1 MKNLSLSLKMG
12 AVIAMVAAVAIGI
25 AILASVKMAVI
36 NDRMHTL
43 TEFSV
48 KRVIYVTQLKEDLHA
63 FDAELQRFMLDRG
76 EEWDLRTRRMDDLKK
91 GIDQELGEW
100 TRIAS
105 DQEKRDIQEV
115 KVAFGNLEDIAQQ
128 IVTLTRKS
136 PRHRAEELSRTTA
149 RDTYYMVEGLVEP
162 LALQY
167 AKRIDDKNAKES
179 EMARIAFYLESATNQ
194 FRGMIRGEKNMLLSD
209 TIEDIEK
216 FSKQPAE
223 RIVAAKERLLQ
234 AEELVPEKEKAALRR
249 AADGMESWLTVFQ
262 QESVIMHDAYQATKM
277 SNTAGKSFLE
287 KVKTTLDGV
296 IQRSSDLMQADQA
309 ECQAV
314 YAGARTAMFTASSI
328 GISLGALL
336 GFLVLWKVK
345 KTLGGVIDGLSKGS
359 EQVSSSASQ
368 VASSGQNLA
377 SGASEQASTLEEIS
391 SSLEE
396 MSSITR
402 QNADNARQANGMAAE
417 ARSATERG
425 MTSMSRM
432 SQAIGV
438 IRQSSDETA
447 KIVKTIDEI
456 AFQTNLLALNAAV
469 EAARAGEAGKGFAVV
484 AEEVRNLARRSADA
498 AKTTASLIGDSQKNA
513 ENGVAT
519 VKETE
524 EVLKKVSEH
533 MQKMAHLVAEVSA
546 ASDEQSKGVDQINV
560 AVSQLENVTQS
571 NAATAEESAS
581 AGEELEAQSRELN
594 QYVGSLLE
602 VVHGSSGGRL
612 ELAEGPWSNPSFL
625 RPGTPRRP
633 RPASL
638 DRTPLERTRPE
649 AVAVGTP
656 ESRNGNG
663 DSSPARSGNGTSAR
677 RAPLDGGTLE
687 KF

>member
-1 MKNLSLSLKMG
+1 VKNLSLSLKMG

-25 AILASVKMAVI
+25 AVLANVKMSLI
-36 NDRMHTL
+36 NERMHYL
-43 TEFSV
+43 TEYSV
-48 KRVIYVTQLKEDLHA
+48 KRVIYVTEIKEDLHA
-63 FDAELQRFMLDRG
+63 FDAEQQRFMLDRG
-76 EEWDLRTRRMDDLKK
+76 EEWDLRIRRMDELKK
-91 GIDQELGEW
+91 QVEQGIVDW
-100 TRIAS
+100 SKVAS

-115 KVAFGNLEDIAQQ
+115 KSTFSSLVDIAQQ
-128 IVTLTRKS
+128 IVNLSKKS
-136 PRHRAEELSRTTA
+136 PRHKAEELSRTTA
-149 RDTYYMVEGLVEP
+149 RDTYYLVEGLLEP
-162 LALQY
+162 LAEQY
-167 AKRIDDKNAKES
+167 ARHIDDKGAKELES
-179 EMARIAFYLESATNQ
+179 AHIAFYLESTLNQ
-194 FRGMIRGEKNMLLSD
+194 FRGMIRGEKNMLLSAKL
-209 TIEDIEK
+209 EDIEK
-216 FSKQPAE
+216 FAKQPGE
-223 RIVAAKERLLQ
+223 RIMTAKEKLRQ
-234 AEELVPEKEKAALRR
+234 AEELVPEKEKMSLRR
-249 AADGMESWLTVFQ
+249 AADGMDAWLAVFQ
-262 QESVIMHDAYQATKM
+262 QEAVIMRDSYQATTL
-277 SNTAGKSFLE
+277 SNTAGKSLLE
-287 KVKTTLDGV
+287 KVKTTLDAV
-296 IQRSSDLMQADQA
+296 ILRSGELMQADQL
-309 ECQAV
+309 ECQSV
-314 YAGARTAMFTASSI
+314 YAGARSAMFTGSSI
-328 GISLGALL
+328 GIGLGAVL

-345 KTLGGVIDGLSKGS
+345 KTLAGVIDGLSKGS

-377 SGASEQASTLEEIS
+377 AGASEQASTLEEIS

-402 QNADNARQANGMAAE
+402 QNASNARQANTMAAE
-417 ARSATERG
+417 ARGATEKG

-432 SQAIGV
+432 SQAISV

-498 AKTTASLIGDSQKNA
+498 AKTTSSLIGDSQKNA

-524 EVLKKVSEH
+524 EVLKKVAEH
-533 MQKMAHLVAEVSA
+533 MQKMAHLVAEVSS

-602 VVHGSSGGRL
+602 VVHGSSGGRV
-612 ELAEGPWSNPSFL
+612 ELAEGPWSGQTLL
-625 RPGTPRRP
+625 RPVAARKP
-633 RPASL
+633 RPLAPRVQPERSHRELVGAAAAPRNGGSL
-638 DRTPLERTRPE
+638 D
-649 AVAVGTP
+649 ANA
-656 ESRNGNG
+656 G
-663 DSSPARSGNGTSAR
+663 DGSAR
-677 RAPLDGGTLE
+677 RATLDAGELE

>member
-1 MKNLSLSLKMG
+1 MRNLSLSLKMG
-12 AVIAMVAAVAIGI
+12 AVIAMVAAVAVGI
-25 AILASVKMAVI
+25 AVLASVKMSLI

-43 TEFSV
+43 TEVSV
-48 KRVIYVTQLKEDLHA
+48 KRVIYVTQVKEDLHA
-63 FDAELQRFMLDRG
+63 FDAEQQRFMLDRG
-76 EEWDLRTRRMDDLKK
+76 DEWDLRTRRMEELKK
-91 GIDQELGEW
+91 EIDQELGEW
-100 TRIAS
+100 AKIAA
-105 DQEKRDIQEV
+105 DQEKRDVAEV
-115 KVAFGNLEDIAQQ
+115 RTSFNSLADTAAQVVALA
-128 IVTLTRKS
+128 RKS
-136 PRHRAEELSRTTA
+136 PRHKAEDLSRTTA
-149 RDTYYMVEGLVEP
+149 RDTYYVVENILEP

-167 AKRIDDKNAKES
+167 ARHMEEKNGKEVES
-179 EMARIAFYLESATNQ
+179 AHIAFYLESTLNQ
-194 FRGMIRGEKNMLLSD
+194 FRGMIRGEKNMLLSVKL
-209 TIEDIEK
+209 EDIEK

-223 RIVAAKERLLQ
+223 RIVFAKEKLRA
-234 AEELVPEKEKAALRR
+234 AEDLVPEKEKSSLRR
-249 AADGMESWLTVFQ
+249 AAEGMDAWLAVFQ
-262 QESVIMHDAYQATKM
+262 QEATIMKDSYQATTL
-277 SNTAGKSFLE
+277 SNTTGKSTLE
-287 KVKTTLDGV
+287 KVKTQLDSI
-296 IQRSSDLMQADQA
+296 IQRSTELMQADEA

-314 YAGARTAMFTASSI
+314 YSGARLAMFSGSTI

-336 GFLVLWKVK
+336 GFMVLLKVK
-345 KTLGGVIDGLSKGS
+345 KTLSGVIDGLSKGS

-402 QNADNARQANGMAAE
+402 QNAANARQANTMASE
-417 ARSATERG
+417 ARGATERG

-432 SQAIGV
+432 SSAISV
-438 IRQSSDETA
+438 IRASSDETA

-513 ENGVAT
+513 ENGVST

-546 ASDEQSKGVDQINV
+546 ASDEQSKGVEQINV

-594 QYVGSLLE
+594 QYVGSLLG
-602 VVHGSSGGRL
+602 VVHGSSDGRAEL
-612 ELAEGPWSNPSFL
+612 GDSPWAVQSMLKPTAPRRVSRPLPARAPLAKVTRELAAVGAPRNGDAVPANGSNGSNGSST
-625 RPGTPRRP
+625 R
-633 RPASL
+633 ASL
-638 DRTPLERTRPE
+638 DAGE
-649 AVAVGTP
+649 
-656 ESRNGNG
+656 
-663 DSSPARSGNGTSAR
+663 
-677 RAPLDGGTLE
+677 LE

>member
-1 MKNLSLSLKMG
+1 MG
-12 AVIAMVAAVAIGI
+12 AVIAMVAAVAVGI
-25 AILASVKMAVI
+25 AALASVKMSLI

-48 KRVIYVTQLKEDLHA
+48 KRVIYVNQIKEDLHA

-76 EEWDLRTRRMDDLKK
+76 EEWDLRTRHMDELKK
-91 GIDQELGEW
+91 EVEQEIAEW
-100 TRIAS
+100 ARVAG

-115 KVAFGNLEDIAQQ
+115 RASFGNFADLAQQ
-128 IVTLTRKS
+128 IVTMTKKS

-149 RDTYYMVEGLVEP
+149 RDLYYAVEGILEP
-162 LALQY
+162 LAQQY
-167 AKRIDDKNAKES
+167 ARHIEEKTSKDLES
-179 EMARIAFYLESATNQ
+179 AHIAFYLESTLNQ
-194 FRGMIRGEKNMLLSD
+194 FRGMIRGEKNMLLSAKL
-209 TIEDIEK
+209 EDIEK
-216 FSKQPAE
+216 FAKQPGE
-223 RIVAAKERLLQ
+223 RIATAKEKLHA
-234 AEELVPEKEKAALRR
+234 AEDLVPEKEKAGLRR
-249 AADGMESWLTVFQ
+249 AADTMDAWLAIFQ
-262 QESVIMHDAYQATKM
+262 QEAVIMRDSYQVTTL
-277 SNTAGKSFLE
+277 SNTSGKIHLE
-287 KVKTTLDGV
+287 KVKSTLDAV
-296 IQRSSDLMQADQA
+296 IQRSTELMQADQT

-314 YAGARTAMFTASSI
+314 YSGARATMFAGSSI
-328 GISLGALL
+328 GIGLGALL

-345 KTLGGVIDGLSKGS
+345 KTLSGVIDGLSKGS

-377 SGASEQASTLEEIS
+377 AGASEQASTLEEIS

-402 QNADNARQANGMAAE
+402 QNAANARQANTMAAD
-417 ARSATERG
+417 ARAATEKG

-432 SQAIGV
+432 SQAIAV
-438 IRQSSDETA
+438 VRQSSDETA

-498 AKTTASLIGDSQKNA
+498 AKNTASLIGDSQKNA

-524 EVLKKVSEH
+524 ELLKKVAEH
-533 MQKMAHLVAEVSA
+533 MQKMAQLVAEVSA

-612 ELAEGPWSNPSFL
+612 ELAEGPWSGQTFA
-625 RPGTPRRP
+625 
-633 RPASL
+633 RPAAL
-638 DRTPLERTRPE
+638 RRTRP
-649 AVAVGTP
+649 AAPRVQHDRNRP
-656 ESRNGNG
+656 EPALAGAAPRNG
-663 DSSPARSGNGTSAR
+663 DASA
-677 RAPLDGGTLE
+677 AKGGDGGTKRLAFDDGELE

>member
-1 MKNLSLSLKMG
+1 M
-12 AVIAMVAAVAIGI
+12 
-25 AILASVKMAVI
+25 
-36 NDRMHTL
+36 
-43 TEFSV
+43 
-48 KRVIYVTQLKEDLHA
+48 
-63 FDAELQRFMLDRG
+63 
-76 EEWDLRTRRMDDLKK
+76 
-91 GIDQELGEW
+91 
-100 TRIAS
+100 
-105 DQEKRDIQEV
+105 
-115 KVAFGNLEDIAQQ
+115 
-128 IVTLTRKS
+128 
-136 PRHRAEELSRTTA
+136 
-149 RDTYYMVEGLVEP
+149 
-162 LALQY
+162 
-167 AKRIDDKNAKES
+167 
-179 EMARIAFYLESATNQ
+179 
-194 FRGMIRGEKNMLLSD
+194 
-209 TIEDIEK
+209 
-216 FSKQPAE
+216 
-223 RIVAAKERLLQ
+223 
-234 AEELVPEKEKAALRR
+234 
-249 AADGMESWLTVFQ
+249 
-262 QESVIMHDAYQATKM
+262 
-277 SNTAGKSFLE
+277 
-287 KVKTTLDGV
+287 LDGV
-296 IQRSSDLMQADQA
+296 IQRSTEMMQADQV

-314 YAGARTAMFTASSI
+314 YSSARTAMFSGSTI
-328 GISLGALL
+328 GIGLGAIL
-336 GFLVLWKVK
+336 GFMVLWKVK
-345 KTLGGVIDGLSKGS
+345 KTLSGVIDGLSKGS

-402 QNADNARQANGMAAE
+402 QNATNARQANTMAAD
-417 ARSATERG
+417 ARSATEKG

-513 ENGVAT
+513 ENGVST

-524 EVLKKVSEH
+524 EVLKRVAEH
-533 MQKMAHLVAEVSA
+533 MQKMAQLVAEVSA
-546 ASDEQSKGVDQINV
+546 ASEEQSKGVDQINV

-612 ELAEGPWSNPSFL
+612 ESVDGPWSGPSL
-625 RPGTPRRP
+625 RTGAVRRA
-633 RPASL
+633 RPMVERLQS
-638 DRTPLERTRPE
+638 DRTRRELTP
-649 AVAVGTP
+649 VGAGAP
-656 ESRNGNG
+656 RNG
-663 DSSPARSGNGTSAR
+663 DSNGNKSSDGTTKRLS
-677 RAPLDGGTLE
+677 LDAGELE

>member
-1 MKNLSLSLKMG
+1 VKNLSLSLKMG

-25 AILASVKMAVI
+25 AVLASLKMSLI

-43 TEFSV
+43 TEISV
-48 KRVIYVTQLKEDLHA
+48 KRVIYVNQIKEDLHA
-63 FDAELQRFMLDRG
+63 LDAELQRFMMDRG
-76 EEWDLRTRRMDDLKK
+76 LEWDLRIRHMDALKK
-91 GIDQELGEW
+91 EIEQGLAEW
-100 TRIAS
+100 NKIAN

-115 KVAFGNLEDIAQQ
+115 RSSFASLDDIAQQ
-128 IVTLTRKS
+128 IISLAKKS
-136 PRHRAEELSRTTA
+136 PRFRAEELSRTSN
-149 RDTYYMVEGLVEP
+149 RDTYYMVEGILEP
-162 LALQY
+162 LALEY
-167 AKRIDDKNAKES
+167 ARKMEEKGDKELES
-179 EMARIAFYLESATNQ
+179 ARIAFYLESAINQ
-194 FRGMIRGEKNMLLSD
+194 FRGMIRGEKNMLISVKLD
-209 TIEDIEK
+209 DIEK
-216 FSKQPAE
+216 FAKQPAE
-223 RIVAAKERLLQ
+223 RIETAKEKLRVAEGLL
-234 AEELVPEKEKAALRR
+234 PEKDKAGIRR
-249 AADGMESWLTVFQ
+249 AAEGMEAWMAVFN
-262 QESVIMHDAYQATKM
+262 QEAVIMKDSYQATTL
-277 SNTAGKSFLE
+277 SNTAGKSYLE
-287 KVKTTLDGV
+287 KVKTSLDAV
-296 IQRSSDLMQADQA
+296 IQRSTELMEADQVD
-309 ECQAV
+309 CQSV
-314 YAGARTAMFTASSI
+314 YAGARTAMFTGSTLGI
-328 GISLGALL
+328 GLAAIL

-345 KTLGGVIDGLSKGS
+345 RTLAGVIDGLSKGS

-402 QNADNARQANGMAAE
+402 QNASNARQANSMAAE
-417 ARSATERG
+417 ARGATEKG
-425 MTSMSRM
+425 MTSMTRM
-432 SQAIGV
+432 SQAISV

-498 AKTTASLIGDSQKNA
+498 AKTTSSLIGDSQKNA

-524 EVLKKVSEH
+524 EVLKKVAEH
-533 MQKMAHLVAEVSA
+533 MQKMAQLVAEVSA
-546 ASDEQSKGVDQINV
+546 ASDEQSKGVDQING

-602 VVHGSSGGRL
+602 VVHGSSGPR
-612 ELAEGPWSNPSFL
+612 AEYSETPWLGQTLS
-625 RPGTPRRP
+625 RPGAARRQKLVAAPPERQFRELVGAAAAPR
-633 RPASL
+633 
-638 DRTPLERTRPE
+638 
-649 AVAVGTP
+649 
-656 ESRNGNG
+656 NG
-663 DSSPARSGNGTSAR
+663 DSHPSPAGDALPKRPS
-677 RAPLDGGTLE
+677 LDAGPLE

>member
-1 MKNLSLSLKMG
+1 VKNLSLSLKMG
-12 AVIAMVAAVAIGI
+12 AVIAMVAAVAVGI
-25 AILASVKMAVI
+25 AVLASVKMALI
-36 NDRMHTL
+36 NERMHNL
-43 TEFSV
+43 TEYSV
-48 KRVIYVTQLKEDLHA
+48 KRVIDVTQIKEDLHA
-63 FDAELQRFMLDRG
+63 FDAEQQRFMLDRG
-76 EEWDLRTRRMDDLKK
+76 EEWDLRIRRMDELKK
-91 GIDQELGEW
+91 DIDQEIGDW
-100 TRIAS
+100 NRIAGE
-105 DQEKRDIQEV
+105 QEKRDIQEV
-115 KVAFGNLEDIAQQ
+115 RASFNSFADIAQQ
-128 IVTLTRKS
+128 VVNLTKKS
-136 PRHRAEELSRTTA
+136 PRHKAEDLSRTAA
-149 RDTYYMVEGLVEP
+149 RDTYYLVESLVEP
-162 LALQY
+162 LAVEY
-167 AKRIDDKNAKES
+167 ARKMEEKGPKEL
-179 EMARIAFYLESATNQ
+179 EHAHIAYYLESATTQ
-194 FRGMIRGEKNMLLSD
+194 FRGMIRGEKNMLISLKL
-209 TIEDIEK
+209 EDIEK
-216 FSKQPAE
+216 FAKQPGE
-223 RIVAAKERLLQ
+223 RIAFAKERLRL
-234 AEELVPEKEKAALRR
+234 AEELLPEKDKVSMRR
-249 AADGMESWLTVFQ
+249 AADGMDAWLAVFQ
-262 QESVIMHDAYQATKM
+262 QEAVIMRDSYQATTL
-277 SNTAGKSFLE
+277 SNTSGKSHLE
-287 KVKTTLDGV
+287 KVKSTLDAV
-296 IQRSSDLMQADQA
+296 IQRSTELMQADQA

-314 YAGARTAMFTASSI
+314 YSSARMAMFSGSTVGI
-328 GISLGALL
+328 GLGAIL

-345 KTLGGVIDGLSKGS
+345 KTLSGVIDGLSKGS

-377 SGASEQASTLEEIS
+377 AGASEQASTLEEIS

-402 QNADNARQANGMAAE
+402 QNATNARQANTMAAD
-417 ARSATERG
+417 ARSATEKG

-432 SQAIGV
+432 SQAIGI

-498 AKTTASLIGDSQKNA
+498 AKTTSSLIGDSQKNA
-513 ENGVAT
+513 ENGVST

-524 EVLKKVSEH
+524 EVLKKVAEH

-612 ELAEGPWSNPSFL
+612 ETVEGPWSGQSL
-625 RPGTPRRP
+625 ARPGAIRRARPVAERPQVDRILRELTP
-633 RPASL
+633 
-638 DRTPLERTRPE
+638 
-649 AVAVGTP
+649 VGAGAG
-656 ESRNGNG
+656 RNG
-663 DSSPARSGNGTSAR
+663 GTKSA
-677 RAPLDGGTLE
+677 DGATKRLSMDAGELE

>member
-1 MKNLSLSLKMG
+1 
-12 AVIAMVAAVAIGI
+12 
-25 AILASVKMAVI
+25 MALI
-36 NDRMHTL
+36 NDRMHNL
-43 TEFSV
+43 TEYSV
-48 KRVIYVTQLKEDLHA
+48 KRVIDVTQIKEDLHA
-63 FDAELQRFMLDRG
+63 FDAEQQRFMLDRG
-76 EEWDLRTRRMDDLKK
+76 DEWDLRIRRMDELKK
-91 GIDQELGEW
+91 DIEQEIGDW
-100 TRIAS
+100 NRIAG

-115 KVAFGNLEDIAQQ
+115 RSSFNSFADIAQQ
-128 IVTLTRKS
+128 VVALTKKS
-136 PRHRAEELSRTTA
+136 PRHKAEELSRTSA

-162 LALQY
+162 LAIEY
-167 AKRIDDKNAKES
+167 ARKMEEKGPKEL
-179 EMARIAFYLESATNQ
+179 EHAHIAYYLESATTQ
-194 FRGMIRGEKNMLLSD
+194 FRGMIRGEKNMLISLKL
-209 TIEDIEK
+209 EDIEK
-216 FSKQPAE
+216 FAKQPAE
-223 RIVAAKERLLQ
+223 RIVFAKEKLKLAEDLL
-234 AEELVPEKEKAALRR
+234 PEKDKASMRR
-249 AADGMESWLTVFQ
+249 AADGMDAWLAVFQ
-262 QESVIMHDAYQATKM
+262 QEAVIMRDSYQATTL
-277 SNTAGKSFLE
+277 SNTSGKSHLE
-287 KVKTTLDGV
+287 KVKSTLDAV
-296 IQRSSDLMQADQA
+296 IQRSTELMQADQT

-314 YAGARTAMFTASSI
+314 YSSARMAMFSGSTI
-328 GISLGALL
+328 GIGLGAIL

-345 KTLGGVIDGLSKGS
+345 KTLSGVIDGLSKGS

-402 QNADNARQANGMAAE
+402 QNAPNARQAN
-417 ARSATERG
+417 T

-432 SQAIGV
+432 SQAISV

-513 ENGVAT
+513 ENGVST

-524 EVLKKVSEH
+524 EVLKKVAEH

-602 VVHGSSGGRL
+602 VVHGSSGVSL
-612 ELAEGPWSNPSFL
+612 ETVEGPWSGPSL
-625 RPGTPRRP
+625 ARPGAIRRARPVAQRPQVDRILRELTP
-633 RPASL
+633 
-638 DRTPLERTRPE
+638 
-649 AVAVGTP
+649 VGANGG
-656 ESRNGNG
+656 RNGG
-663 DSSPARSGNGTSAR
+663 SKSADGATKR
-677 RAPLDGGTLE
+677 VALDAGELE

>member
-1 MKNLSLSLKMG
+1 MKNLSLSVKMG

-25 AILASVKMAVI
+25 AVLASVKMALI
-36 NDRMHTL
+36 NDRMHNL
-43 TEFSV
+43 TEYSV
-48 KRVIYVTQLKEDLHA
+48 KRVIYVTEIKEDLHA
-63 FDAELQRFMLDRG
+63 FDAEQQRFMLDRG
-76 EEWDLRTRRMDDLKK
+76 EEWDLRIRRMDDLKK
-91 GIDQELGEW
+91 QVEQGIVDW
-100 TRIAS
+100 SKIAS

-115 KVAFGNLEDIAQQ
+115 KASFGNLVDIAQQ
-128 IVTLTRKS
+128 IVNLSKKS
-136 PRHRAEELSRTTA
+136 PRHKAEELSRTSA
-149 RDTYYMVEGLVEP
+149 RDTYYLVEGLLEP
-162 LALQY
+162 LAQQY
-167 AKRIDDKNAKES
+167 ARHMDDKGAKELES
-179 EMARIAFYLESATNQ
+179 ARIAFYLESSLNQ
-194 FRGMIRGEKNMLLSD
+194 FRGMIRGEKNMLLSAKL
-209 TIEDIEK
+209 EDIEK
-216 FSKQPAE
+216 FAKQPGE
-223 RIVAAKERLLQ
+223 RIMTAKEKLRL
-234 AEELVPEKEKAALRR
+234 AEDLVPEKEKMSLRR
-249 AADGMESWLTVFQ
+249 AADGMDAWLVIFQ
-262 QESVIMHDAYQATKM
+262 QEAVIMRDSYQATTL

-287 KVKTTLDGV
+287 KVKTTLDAV
-296 IQRSSDLMQADQA
+296 IARSAELMQADQT
-309 ECQAV
+309 ECQSV
-314 YAGARTAMFTASSI
+314 YSGARSAMFTGSSI
-328 GISLGALL
+328 GIGLGAVL

-345 KTLGGVIDGLSKGS
+345 KTLAGVIDGLSKGS

-377 SGASEQASTLEEIS
+377 AGASEQASTLEEIS

-402 QNADNARQANGMAAE
+402 QNASNARQANTMAAE
-417 ARSATERG
+417 ARGATEKG
-425 MTSMSRM
+425 MTSMSKM
-432 SQAIGV
+432 SQAISV

-498 AKTTASLIGDSQKNA
+498 AKTTSSLIGDSQKNA

-524 EVLKKVSEH
+524 EVLKKVAEH
-533 MQKMAHLVAEVSA
+533 MQKMAHLVAEVSS

-602 VVHGSSGGRL
+602 VVHGSSGGRV
-612 ELAEGPWSNPSFL
+612 EYSEGPWSGQTLL
-625 RPGTPRRP
+625 RPVAARKP
-633 RPASL
+633 RPQAPRVQPERLHRELVGAAAAPRNGDAADAKAGESASHRASL
-638 DRTPLERTRPE
+638 DAGE
-649 AVAVGTP
+649 
-656 ESRNGNG
+656 
-663 DSSPARSGNGTSAR
+663 
-677 RAPLDGGTLE
+677 LE